1 MYEFLCEIEIT
12 NSLVTVGG
20 DSTNVNTEWKG
31 GAIHFLELKINKK
44 LIWLICALHAKE
56 LSLRHLMINLNGK
69 IITYN
74 KFGGPIGK
82 LVNDVDNMKWKDSIP
97 PLDVQVNLIP
107 LDEDFVEDL
116 SGDQKYL
123 YMITNAI
130 LKGITPPELRFK
142 KIGPHSHARWLNVA
156 IRHCRMWCYENY
168 LGESSLRNLKLI
180 MKFVVGVYSPM

>member
-1 MYEFLCEIEIT
+1 M
-12 NSLVTVGG
+12 GG
-20 DSTNVNTEWKG
+20 DSTNVNTKWKWG
-31 GAIHFLELKINKK
+31 VIHFLELKINKK
-44 LIWLICALHAKE
+44 LIWLICALHTKE
-56 LSLRHLMINLNGK
+56 LSLRHLRINLNGK
-69 IITYN
+69 TITYN

-82 LVNDVDNMKWKDSIP
+82 LVSDVDNMKWKNSIP

-130 LKGITPPELRFK
+130 LKGITRPELRFK
-142 KIGPHSHARWLNVA
+142 KIGPHSHARWLNLV
-156 IRHCRMWCYENY
+156 IRLCRMWCYENY

-180 MKFVVGVYSPM
+180 MKFVVGVYYPMWFNIKVKNIG